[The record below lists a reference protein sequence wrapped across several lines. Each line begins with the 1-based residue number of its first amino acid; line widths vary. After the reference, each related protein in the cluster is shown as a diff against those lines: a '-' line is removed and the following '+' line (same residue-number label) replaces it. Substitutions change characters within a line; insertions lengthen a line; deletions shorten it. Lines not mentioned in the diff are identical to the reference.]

1 MGNCEKMKEETYQD
15 RFVKEYIELKCRY
28 KKLNKMLV
36 KYDAM
41 TLEFTPTCPIEMLK
55 AQAKLMRKYLYILEV
70 RAEIEK
76 VKFPVMLD

>member
-1 MGNCEKMKEETYQD
+1 MGNSEKMKEETYQD
-15 RFVKEYIELKCRY
+15 RFVKEYIELKRRY
-28 KKLNKMLV
+28 KKLHKMLV

-41 TLEFTPTCPIEMLK
+41 TLEFTPTCPIEILK

-76 VKFPVMLD
+76 VKFPVTLD

>member
-1 MGNCEKMKEETYQD
+1 MGNGEKIEEKTYQD
-15 RFVKEYIELKCRY
+15 RLIKEYIELKCRY

-41 TLEFTPTCPIEMLK
+41 TLEFTPTCPIEILK
-55 AQAKLMRKYLYILEV
+55 EQAKLMRKYLYILEV

>member
-1 MGNCEKMKEETYQD
+1 MKEETYQD

-41 TLEFTPTCPIEMLK
+41 TLEFTPTCPIENTK
-55 AQAKLMRKYLYILEV
+55 STSQIDAKVLVY
-70 RAEIEK
+70 
-76 VKFPVMLD
+76 FGS